1 MKARFKVTSKDKG
14 FAKLSVEFKALARGD
29 TYVKAGVLG
38 DAEHTGGDGITNVEL
53 AVIHEFGSPSNN
65 IPERSFIRST
75 FEANKAFYQAALRA
89 GINRVM
95 DGQGSFAR
103 MLGMLGAKMAADM
116 KKTIVAGIDPPTSPA
131 TTARKL
137 AKSYAGAAAGDPK
150 PLIDTGQLLSS
161 ITWEVVDSGTKKGK

>member
-1 MKARFKVTSKDKG
+1 MKARFKVSTKDKG
-14 FAKLSVEFKALARGD
+14 FAKLSAEFKALARGE

-38 DAEHTGGDGITNVEL
+38 DDERKGGDGVTNIEL

-75 FEANKAFYQAALRA
+75 FEANKALYQGALRA

-95 DGQGSFAR
+95 DGQGSFSK
-103 MLGMLGAKMAADM
+103 MLGMLGAKMAVDM
-116 KKTIVAGIDPPTSPA
+116 KKTITAGLSPDTSPE

-137 AKSYAGAAAGDPK
+137 AKSYAGAATGDPK
-150 PLIDTGQLLSS
+150 PLIDTVQLLSS
-161 ITWEVVDSGTKKGK
+161 ITWEVVDSGKKEGK